1 VSRHPHP
8 LLSPAMSAAT
18 AIWPVARQAQMTV
31 TRLPVGSTHA
41 TVQAPNCWPTSMALM
56 AATVPVAAVDGLIRV
71 NAGQRLNIMAMIRIA
86 ITAEAF
92 EAIAST
98 LLLGTVG
105 YENEANERGRAPDL
119 A

>member
-1 VSRHPHP
+1 
-8 LLSPAMSAAT
+8 M
-18 AIWPVARQAQMTV
+18 
-31 TRLPVGSTHA
+31 
-41 TVQAPNCWPTSMALM
+41 
-56 AATVPVAAVDGLIRV
+56 VAAGLGRVIRI